1 MFFLSM
7 DMISGKNH
15 DLSAFGVQPNAWT
28 NFKVKNRHN
37 LLFVSINDEPVF
49 AHELPDGIG
58 SVGGIQFIFE
68 GLGEVDVLKMVDK
81 DEAID
86 LIQ

>member
-15 DLSAFGVQPNAWT
+15 DLSAFGVAPNDWT

-37 LLFVSINDEPVF
+37 QIFVSINDEPVF
-49 AHELPDGIG
+49 AHELPSSIG
-58 SVGGIQFIFE
+58 PVGGIQFIFE
-68 GLGEVDVLKMVDK
+68 GLGEVDILKMVDK
-81 DEAID
+81 DETID